1 MIKDMDAEYLKLCC
15 TAVYENEWTK
25 LLLGDSFHPGGIE
38 LTTRLGELLNL
49 SAADHLLDVA
59 AGQATSAIHLAKMF
73 GCRVT
78 AVEYGK
84 KAVVAAQ
91 TAVSAAGVAD
101 LVTVQ
106 HGDAESL
113 PCPDDYFDALIC
125 ECAFCTFP
133 NKETAVSEFTRVTK
147 SGGRIGLSDL
157 TRAGTL
163 PAELEGLMGWIA
175 CIADAQPIEKYTTY
189 LQNGGFQIT
198 GAENHDG
205 ALADMVRSIQSKL
218 LGAEIMIGLNK
229 LTLPDL
235 DLKQAKS
242 IARHAAQAV
251 RQGKLGYALLVGVK
265 RQGDRDAEEQ
275 GHISPPHPPSPAPKK
290 GR

>member
-1 MIKDMDAEYLKLCC
+1 VASDKTMILEDMDDAVLKLCC
-15 TAVYENEWTK
+15 TAVYESEWTK
-25 LLLGDSFHPGGIE
+25 LLLGDSFHPGGLE

-59 AGQATSAIHLAKMF
+59 AGRGTSGIHLAKTF

-84 KAVVAAQ
+84 QAVLAAQ
-91 TAVSAAGVAD
+91 TAVSTAGVEH

-113 PCPDDYFDALIC
+113 PCPDNQFDALIC

-133 NKETAVSEFTRVTK
+133 DKVTAVSEFARVMK
-147 SGGRIGLSDL
+147 GNGRIGLSDL
-157 TRAGTL
+157 TRSGTL
-163 PAELEGLMGWIA
+163 PAELEGLLGWIA
-175 CIADAQPIEKYTTY
+175 CIADAQPIEQQKTY
-189 LQNGGFQIT
+189 LQNGGFQVHTI
-198 GAENHDG
+198 ENHDG
-205 ALADMVRSIQSKL
+205 ALADMIRSIQGKL

-235 DLKQAKS
+235 DFKQAKS

-251 RQGKLGYALLVGVK
+251 RQGKLGYALLLGKQV
-265 RQGDRDAEEQ
+265 
-275 GHISPPHPPSPAPKK
+275 
-290 GR
+290 

>member
-1 MIKDMDAEYLKLCC
+1 MTNNQMMLENMDDATLKLCC

-38 LTTRLGELLNL
+38 LTTRLGKLLNL
-49 SAADHLLDVA
+49 SAADHVLDVA
-59 AGQATSAIHLAKMF
+59 AGQATSAIHLAKTF

-84 KAVVAAQ
+84 KAAAEAQ
-91 TAVSAAGVAD
+91 TAVCAAGLAD

-113 PCPDDYFDALIC
+113 PCPDDYFDVLIC

-133 NKETAVSEFTRVTK
+133 AKETAVSEFARVIK
-147 SGGRIGLSDL
+147 PNGRIGLSDL
-157 TRAGTL
+157 TRSGTL

-175 CIADAQPIEKYTTY
+175 CIADAQPIEKYTAY
-189 LQNGGFQIT
+189 LQNGGFQIDIT
-198 GAENHDG
+198 ENHDG
-205 ALADMVRSIQSKL
+205 AVADMIRSIQGKL

-235 DLKQAKS
+235 DFKQAKS
-242 IARHAAQAV
+242 IARHAATAV
-251 RQGKLGYALLVGVK
+251 RQGKLGYALLVG
-265 RQGDRDAEEQ
+265 
-275 GHISPPHPPSPAPKK
+275 KK
-290 GR
+290 G

>member
-1 MIKDMDAEYLKLCC
+1 MTNDKMMTVENMDDEVLKLCC

-25 LLLGDSFHPGGIE
+25 LLLGDSFHPGGIA

-59 AGQATSAIHLAKMF
+59 AGRGTSAIHLAKTF

-84 KAVVAAQ
+84 QAVVAAQ
-91 TAVSAAGVAD
+91 TAVSVAGVAD

-113 PCPDDYFDALIC
+113 PCPDNHFDALIC

-133 NKETAVSEFTRVTK
+133 DKQTAVSEFARVVK
-147 SGGRIGLSDL
+147 PGGRIGLSDL
-157 TRAGTL
+157 TRSGPL
-163 PAELEGLMGWIA
+163 PAELEGLLGWIA
-175 CIADAQPIEKYTTY
+175 CIADAQPVEQYKTY
-189 LQNGGFQIT
+189 LQNGGFQMNSV
-198 GAENHDG
+198 ENHNG
-205 ALADMVRSIQSKL
+205 ALTDMIRSIQGKL

-229 LTLPDL
+229 LTLPNL
-235 DLKQAKS
+235 DFKQAKS
-242 IARHAAQAV
+242 IACHAAQAA
-251 RQGKLGYALLVGVK
+251 RQGKLGYALLLG
-265 RQGDRDAEEQ
+265 EL
-275 GHISPPHPPSPAPKK
+275 S
-290 GR
+290 

>member
-1 MIKDMDAEYLKLCC
+1 MMNSKQVVKDLDDAYIKLCC
-15 TAVYENEWTK
+15 TAVYEDEWTK

-59 AGQATSAIHLAKMF
+59 AGQGTSAIHLAKTF

-84 KAVVAAQ
+84 RAVAEAE
-91 TAVSAAGVAD
+91 TAVSAAGMAD

-113 PCPDDYFDALIC
+113 PCPDDHFDALIC

-133 NKETAVSEFTRVTK
+133 DKQTAVSEFARVLK
-147 SGGRIGLSDL
+147 PNGRIGLSDL
-157 TRAGTL
+157 TRSGSL

-175 CIADAQPIEKYTTY
+175 CIADAQSIENYTTY
-189 LQNGGFQIT
+189 LQNGRFQVNTI
-198 GAENHDG
+198 ENYDA
-205 ALADMVRSIQSKL
+205 ALADMVRSIQGKL

-235 DLKQAKS
+235 DIKQAKS

-251 RQGKLGYALLVGVK
+251 RQGKLGYALLAGTI
-265 RQGDRDAEEQ
+265 G
-275 GHISPPHPPSPAPKK
+275 G
-290 GR
+290 